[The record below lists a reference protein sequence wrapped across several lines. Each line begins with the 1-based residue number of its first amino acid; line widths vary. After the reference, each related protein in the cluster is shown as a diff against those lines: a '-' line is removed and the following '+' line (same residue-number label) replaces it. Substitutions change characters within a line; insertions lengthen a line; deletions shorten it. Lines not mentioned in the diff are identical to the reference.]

1 MLSAIPPTPHNC
13 VRPPDGVMT
22 RPAPALRSWLYPVG
36 GIRAADAA
44 TFLAIT
50 VIVALVYGGAAGLG
64 LALGSGGASLLWPAA
79 GVAIAAIVRF
89 GAWAMPGLLIGVLAA
104 RFAAGHSLVIA
115 TTTAFGSLTAA
126 ALGGWLLRRGG
137 REDLPLDRVAD
148 VGVLA
153 AAAVISAVP
162 AALLG
167 TLGLWAEGR
176 AGAGAW
182 NAFVVWW
189 LGDAAGILLIAPILL
204 GPAPRTRIGTV
215 PRQRLNDLVVG
226 TGLAACAFIAIWF
239 TLAPNVLRFPATT
252 ACLPLLAIAAVRFGP
267 RGAALANLFTASIV
281 VGIVLLANRPEFNLV
296 LVAFLAVAS
305 VTALALGAVTAE
317 RDAAVARLAA
327 DIVARAAA
335 ENKLRSARALLE
347 ATGRLARIG
356 GWEYVIPDDRLVWSE
371 QTYRI
376 HSVTAGQYAP
386 TLNDAIDFYAPEAR
400 PAVRAAIDHALATG
414 EGWNLVVPFV
424 TDSGR
429 RLWVNTIGQVELRD
443 EKPYRLFG
451 TFQDVTER
459 VEAERA
465 VQESESRYHNL
476 FESAPVAIWEED
488 LTAVEEWFD
497 SLRAAGVSDLAA
509 HLAAHPG
516 LVAVAA
522 RMIRVR
528 DVNLAG
534 VQMHRAAGKAELLQN
549 LDRVFVPSTHA
560 AMHDSLIALW
570 KGRRTI
576 RTECR
581 VGRLDGGYA
590 EQIVHLRVPEG
601 EGGFSRAVA
610 IALDVTEQKRLEE
623 QFLQAQKL
631 EAIGRL
637 AGGVAHD
644 FNNLLTVINGFA
656 ELILTMP
663 GSDSGVRELAE
674 HIRDAGC
681 RAADLTRQLLAFS
694 RKQPAA
700 ARPLDLAAA
709 VTGLC
714 PLLAPLIGAEVRMV
728 TRLKPVPLVLADKG
742 HFEQVVMNL
751 VVNARDAMPSGGT
764 LTLATDMVEVGA
776 GDGSDLP
783 PGRWVVFS
791 VADTGTGIREEVR
804 PHLFEPFFT
813 TKELGR
819 GTGLGLSTVY
829 GIVTTAGGHLRYDT
843 SAGRGTT
850 FRVYLPAT
858 DNAPVERDAVSRQGR
873 ENCGNPSRPDAVAGN
888 GHARPAPVRVLLVE
902 DVPEVRSLAVQI
914 LQNAEFAVTEAS
926 DANDAIDKLN
936 GMTVAPDVLVTD
948 LQMPGMNGHDLAARV
963 RNDHPGIRVLFIS
976 GYAPESSPRS
986 DAPGFGNAFLPKP
999 FSPDEL
1005 TKAVQGLLGQ

>member
-1 MLSAIPPTPHNC
+1 
-13 VRPPDGVMT
+13 
-22 RPAPALRSWLYPVG
+22 
-36 GIRAADAA
+36 
-44 TFLAIT
+44 
-50 VIVALVYGGAAGLG
+50 
-64 LALGSGGASLLWPAA
+64 
-79 GVAIAAIVRF
+79 
-89 GAWAMPGLLIGVLAA
+89 
-104 RFAAGHSLVIA
+104 
-115 TTTAFGSLTAA
+115 
-126 ALGGWLLRRGG
+126 LLRRGG
-137 REDLPLDRVAD
+137 RDELPLDRVAD
-148 VGVLA
+148 VGLFA
-153 AAAVISAVP
+153 AAAVLSAAP

-167 TLGLWAEGR
+167 TVGLWAEGL
-176 AGAGAW
+176 ASSQLW

-189 LGDAAGILLIAPILL
+189 LGDAAGVLLIAPILF
-204 GPAPRTRIGTV
+204 GPATRTRIGTT
-215 PRQRLNDLVVG
+215 PRLCLNDLLVG
-226 TGLAACAFIAIWF
+226 TGIAACAFIAVWF
-239 TLAPNVLRFPATT
+239 TFAPNVLRFPATT

-267 RGAALANLFTASIV
+267 RGAALANLFTASTV

-317 RDAAVARLAA
+317 RDAAVGRLAA
-327 DIVARAAA
+327 DIAARAAA
-335 ENKLRSARALLE
+335 EGKLRSARALLE

-376 HSVTAGQYAP
+376 HSVTAGQYTP

-400 PAVRAAIDHALATG
+400 PQVRAAIDCALATG

-424 TDSGR
+424 TDTGR

-443 EKPYRLFG
+443 EKPYRLYG

-459 VEAERA
+459 IEAERA
-465 VQESESRYHNL
+465 VQESVSRYQNL

-488 LTAVEEWFD
+488 LTAVAEWFE
-497 SLRAAGVSDLAA
+497 SLRAVGVRDLAA
-509 HLAAHPG
+509 HFASHPA
-516 LVAVAA
+516 LVSMMG

-528 DVNLAG
+528 DVNRAG
-534 VQMHRAAGKAELLQN
+534 VQMHRAAGKTELLQN
-549 LDRVFVPSTHA
+549 LDRVFLPSTHA
-560 AMHDSLIALW
+560 AIHDALIALW
-570 KGRRTI
+570 NGRRTV
-576 RTECR
+576 RMECR

-623 QFLQAQKL
+623 QFRQAQKL

-637 AGGVAHD
+637 AGGVSHD

-656 ELILTMP
+656 ELILASPASDP
-663 GSDSGVRELAE
+663 GVHDLAA
-674 HIRDAGC
+674 HIRDAGS
-681 RAADLTRQLLAFS
+681 RAAELTRQLLAFS

-700 ARPLDLAAA
+700 AGPLDLAAA

-714 PLLAPLIGAEVRMV
+714 PLLAPLIGTEVRMV
-728 TRLKPVPLVLADKG
+728 TRLNPVPSVLLDKG
-742 HFEQVVMNL
+742 QFEQVVVNL

-764 LTLATDMVEVGA
+764 LTLATDVVEIGA

-791 VADTGTGIREEVR
+791 VADTGTGIREDVC

-829 GIVTTAGGHLRYDT
+829 GIVTTAGGHVRYDT
-843 SAGRGTT
+843 AAGRGTT
-850 FRVYLPAT
+850 FRVSLPAT
-858 DNAPVERDAVSRQGR
+858 NDGSVERDAVSQQVTDNRAS
-873 ENCGNPSRPDAVAGN
+873 PSRSDSAAAN
-888 GHARPAPVRVLLVE
+888 GRARSTPSVRVLLVE

-914 LQNAEFAVTEAS
+914 LQNADFAVTEAS
-926 DANDAIDKLN
+926 DADDAIGKLK
-936 GMTVAPDVLVTD
+936 GMSAAPDVLVTD

-963 RNDHPGIRVLFIS
+963 RIDHPGIRVLFIS
-976 GYAPESSPRS
+976 GYAPETPPRS
-986 DAPGFGNAFLPKP
+986 DAAGSRDSFLPKP

-1005 TKAVQGLLGQ
+1005 TKAVRGLVKG

>member
-1 MLSAIPPTPHNC
+1 MDGATILVINAI
-13 VRPPDGVMT
+13 
-22 RPAPALRSWLYPVG
+22 S
-36 GIRAADAA
+36 
-44 TFLAIT
+44 
-50 VIVALVYGGAAGLG
+50 ALVYGGAVALGLG
-64 LALGSGGASLLWPAA
+64 LRNGGATLLWPAA

-89 GAWAMPGLLIGVLAA
+89 GWWVMPGLLIGVAAA
-104 RFAAGHSLVIA
+104 RFAAGHSVVLAA
-115 TTTAFGSLTAA
+115 TTSFGSLTAA

-137 REDLPLDRVAD
+137 RESLPLDRVAD
-148 VGVLA
+148 VGFFA
-153 AAAVISAVP
+153 AAAVVSAVP
-162 AALLG
+162 AAILG
-167 TLGLWAEGR
+167 TLGLWAESLAN
-176 AGAGAW
+176 AGLW
-182 NAFVVWW
+182 NSFVVWW
-189 LGDAAGILLIAPILL
+189 LGDAAGVLLVAPILL
-204 GPAPRTRIGTV
+204 SPSARIRLGTTPRSH
-215 PRQRLNDLVVG
+215 LNDLVIGVG
-226 TGLAACAFIAIWF
+226 LVACAFIAAWF

-267 RGAALANLFTASIV
+267 RGAALANLFTATIV

-305 VTALALGAVTAE
+305 ITALALGAVTAE
-317 RDAAVARLAA
+317 RDTAVAKMAA
-327 DIVARAAA
+327 DIAARAAA
-335 ENKLRSARALLE
+335 EGKLRSARALLE

-424 TDSGR
+424 TDTGR
-429 RLWVNTIGQVELRD
+429 RLWVNTIGQVEFRE

-497 SLRAAGVSDLAA
+497 SLRGTGVRDLAA

-516 LVAVAA
+516 LIAVAA

-528 DVNLAG
+528 DVNQAG
-534 VQMHRAAGKAELLQN
+534 VLMHRAASKAELISN
-549 LDRVFVPSTHA
+549 LDRVFLPSTHA
-560 AMHDSLIALW
+560 AIHDSLIALW
-570 KGRRTI
+570 SGRRTV
-576 RTECR
+576 RMECR
-581 VGRLDGGYA
+581 VGRLDGSCA

-601 EGGFSRAVA
+601 KGGFSRAVA

-623 QFLQAQKL
+623 QFRQAQKL

-656 ELILTMP
+656 ELILSTP
-663 GSDSGVRELAE
+663 ASDAGVRDLAA
-674 HIRDAGC
+674 HIRDAGV

-700 ARPLDLAAA
+700 AGPLDLAAA

-714 PLLAPLIGAEVRMV
+714 PLLAPLLGSEVQMV
-728 TRLKPVPLVLADKG
+728 TRLGAVPPVRADKG
-742 HFEQVVMNL
+742 QFEQVVMNL
-751 VVNARDAMPSGGT
+751 VVNARDAMPAGGT
-764 LTLATDMVEVGA
+764 LTLATDVVEIGP
-776 GDGSDLP
+776 GDGADLP
-783 PGRWVVFS
+783 PGRWVVLS
-791 VADTGTGIREEVR
+791 VADTGTGISDEVR

-829 GIVTTAGGHLRYDT
+829 GIVTTAGGQLRYHT
-843 SAGRGTT
+843 APGHGTR
-850 FRVYLPAT
+850 FHVYLPAT
-858 DNAPVERDAVSRQGR
+858 TDQSLERSEWEQWRKNNRQTPAESDSVG
-873 ENCGNPSRPDAVAGN
+873 AN
-888 GHARPAPVRVLLVE
+888 GHSRIVPPVRVLLVE

-914 LQNAEFAVTEAS
+914 LRNAEFVVTEAS
-926 DANDAIDKLN
+926 DADDAIDKL
-936 GMTVAPDVLVTD
+936 GAMDPAPDVLVTD
-948 LQMPGMNGHDLAARV
+948 MQMPGMNGHDLAARI
-963 RNDHPGIRVLFIS
+963 RIDYPAIRVLFIS
-976 GYAPESSPRS
+976 GYAPETPARP
-986 DAPGFGNAFLPKP
+986 DAAGNREAFLPKP

-1005 TKAVQGLLGQ
+1005 ARAVRGLVGR